1 MVRGDLGMARDL
13 LWHSPLKEGHVSWRD
28 RIRQITLAGG
38 ALSLASSCNGLGQTF
53 PCGNANPDPC
63 ICGRPESSSEAKA
76 QCDAKHACE
85 AAGGWWYPYNVSGP
99 SGTVPAHCEFDGGA
113 ADAAP
118 TSDADSDGG

>member
-1 MVRGDLGMARDL
+1 
-13 LWHSPLKEGHVSWRD
+13 VSWRD

-38 ALSLASSCNGLGQTF
+38 ALSLASCGDPLGLSGV

-63 ICGRPESSSEAKA
+63 ICGRPESSAESKA
-76 QCDAKHACE
+76 QCDAKHACQ
-85 AAGGWWYPYNVSGP
+85 AAGGVWDPYYVNDQN
-99 SGTVPAHCEFDGGA
+99 GTTPPHCEFDGGA

>member
-1 MVRGDLGMARDL
+1 
-13 LWHSPLKEGHVSWRD
+13 VSWRE

-38 ALSLASSCNGLGQTF
+38 ALSLASCGDPLGLNGV

-63 ICGRPESSSEAKA
+63 ICGQPENSAEAKA
-76 QCDAKHACE
+76 QCNAKLAYQT
-85 AAGGWWYPYNVSGP
+85 AGGAWYPYSMIDS
-99 SGTVPAHCEFDGGA
+99 SGTVPPHCEFDGGA